1 MSEYPYP
8 PTQPPRT
15 STNAIISLI
24 AGLLGFFGILP
35 LIGSVVAIITGHMA
49 KKEIRESAGTITGEG
64 LATAGQI
71 LGYVS
76 LALGLCAICVLGLMF
91 AGVISLPFMN
101 GSY

>member
-1 MSEYPYP
+1 MSEYPHS

-49 KKEIRESAGTITGEG
+49 KKEIRESGGTVSGEG

-76 LALGLCAICVLGLMF
+76 LVLGLCAICVFGLLL
-91 AGVISLPFMN
+91 AGVISMPVN
-101 GSY
+101 GGY